1 MVDVLLI
8 LSDARLHLLDLVTM
22 AAMGAIGLGVYEAN
36 PAPTR
41 NFPIFNNNS
50 EVVYPEYVLGF
61 ASGSLSV
68 YLLFPRLHRF
78 AYPVSAKDHVD
89 GITNMSLIVSMCLT

>member
-1 MVDVLLI
+1 
-8 LSDARLHLLDLVTM
+8 M

-50 EVVYPEYVLGF
+50 EVVYPEYVQRCIDIILQALLMTF
-61 ASGSLSV
+61 HHADLLILSV
-68 YLLFPRLHRF
+68 
-78 AYPVSAKDHVD
+78 AKPVVE
-89 GITNMSLIVSMCLT
+89 